1 MAVVVS
7 ALRAVWSR
15 GRSANY
21 NNGNTFCSTTTD
33 GSATNYTATYSGAV
47 LAGRGRP
54 KEDRELRKR
63 VSLSVL
69 PSLYEDIQKIAYV
82 ERRSVSELLSDLM
95 VQYRDQQKS
104 VLSEYEKVRK

>member
-1 MAVVVS
+1 MGNLKDRESRRRASVVGS
-7 ALRAVWSR
+7 IIEQQPTEETMQ
-15 GRSANY
+15 RSAI
-21 NNGNTFCSTTTD
+21 
-33 GSATNYTATYSGAV
+33 
-47 LAGRGRP
+47 RGRP

-82 ERRSVSELLSDLM
+82 ERRSVSELLSELM
-95 VQYRDQQKS
+95 VQYRDQQEA

>member
-1 MAVVVS
+1 MGNLKERESRRKASVVGS
-7 ALRAVWSR
+7 IIEQQQPAEETMQ
-15 GRSANY
+15 RS
-21 NNGNTFCSTTTD
+21 S
-33 GSATNYTATYSGAV
+33 
-47 LAGRGRP
+47 GRGRP

-95 VQYRDQQKS
+95 LQYRDQQKLA
-104 VLSEYEKVRK
+104 LSEYEKVRK

>member
-1 MAVVVS
+1 MGNLKERESRRRASVVGS
-7 ALRAVWSR
+7 IIEQQPS
-15 GRSANY
+15 GETMQRS
-21 NNGNTFCSTTTD
+21 TS
-33 GSATNYTATYSGAV
+33 
-47 LAGRGRP
+47 RGRP

-95 VQYRDQQKS
+95 VQYRNQREAA
-104 VLSEYEKVRK
+104 LAEYEKVRK

>member
-1 MAVVVS
+1 MSNLKERESRRKASVVGS
-7 ALRAVWSR
+7 IIKQQPAEEAKQ
-15 GRSANY
+15 RS
-21 NNGNTFCSTTTD
+21 
-33 GSATNYTATYSGAV
+33 
-47 LAGRGRP
+47 AGRGRP

-95 VQYRDQQKS
+95 MQYRNQKND
-104 VLSEYEKVRK
+104 VLLEYEKVRK

>member
-1 MAVVVS
+1 MGNLKERESRRRASVVGS
-7 ALRAVWSR
+7 IIEQQPAEE
-15 GRSANY
+15 
-21 NNGNTFCSTTTD
+21 TKQCS
-33 GSATNYTATYSGAV
+33 
-47 LAGRGRP
+47 AGRGRP

-95 VQYRDQQKS
+95 VQYRNQREAA
-104 VLSEYEKVRK
+104 LAEYEKVRK